1 MTKNITG
8 QRMRSFLC
16 KGLMLGMA
24 VMVLGATS
32 ISFEKP
38 AIAQSKQNVNLNSY
52 KVRKETKITMQEAKE
67 IVAGYFNTTVDEID
81 FKKAEL
87 KWVKNMDHISSKPF
101 TFKKDLAIGTPY
113 YAIECSYDVS
123 EYDIAIHGE
132 SGKIVKLILKKKDIF

>member
-1 MTKNITG
+1 MS
-8 QRMRSFLC
+8 RFLC
-16 KGLMLGMA
+16 KGFMLGVVA
-24 VMVLGATS
+24 MVLGTTS
-32 ISFEKP
+32 IGFVKP
-38 AIAQSKQNVNLNSY
+38 AIAQSKQQNVNIHSY

>member
-67 IVAGYFNTTVDEID
+67 IVAGYFDTTVDEID

-87 KWVKNMDHISSKPF
+87 KWVKKH
-101 TFKKDLAIGTPY
+101 GPY
-113 YAIECSYDVS
+113 FLQA
-123 EYDIAIHGE
+123 
-132 SGKIVKLILKKKDIF
+132 LILKRGCIVMTNRHYDTAS